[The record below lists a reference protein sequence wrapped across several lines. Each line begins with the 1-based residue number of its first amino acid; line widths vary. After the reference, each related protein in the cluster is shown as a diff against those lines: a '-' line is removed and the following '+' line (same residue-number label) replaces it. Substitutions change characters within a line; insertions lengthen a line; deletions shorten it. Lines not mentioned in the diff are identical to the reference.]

1 MKSNI
6 LSLSCEEWRA
16 IAVLAA
22 AVVCAAT
29 AGAEQFTWTGGANDG
44 CFTNHLNYADTE
56 NVPGEGD
63 TLVVPADTTI
73 YITNAA
79 QVEYVSR
86 LTRIHPS
93 APSSRIVVDVPS
105 GGDWHL
111 RCGVSS
117 VKLNGA
123 GNKDFVNGEL
133 VKRGPGSLTVG
144 EGGKL
149 PASNS
154 AATIYDAWTGLT
166 VEGGTLSLPQSLS
179 NNWNF
184 YCGYVTVSNGA
195 TFHLAERAAGYDK
208 GSATY
213 LRGLFGDGT
222 VCCNQVLTF
231 TLMGESNQRV
241 SDFNGKIT
249 GCPSFSVYNGGTV
262 NLWGTNS
269 DFDVT
274 ALTISS
280 GTLGVKFFGSSS
292 DTASSIGSDRIGV
305 NINNSQKVVSRVR
318 YLGTGENTDQNFTIA
333 QGAPTGQPVGNPACI
348 DGGEHGGLVLNAS
361 SKLYVGSSATNAA
374 GVKLGRQFILS
385 GSHTND
391 CVIAGAVKGN
401 YYSNPWY
408 YDNLYF
414 IKEGSG
420 AWRFAD
426 HDDRIFASGF
436 AVREGT
442 LKFDSLQE
450 KGRLCSLGLATNL
463 TDGTGYAYTPQV
475 DYAFALGTT
484 NGMTVAAPAALEYSG
499 TNGFACADRP
509 IALVG
514 DGVLRNNT
522 DRRIRFAGVSSL
534 AVGQTVKTFT
544 LDGTGTNFNEVAD
557 ISDGAGKTGVEK
569 TGDGV
574 WVLSGDQTFSG
585 PLSIK
590 KGTLVIHPTSPGQY
604 TWFRWTIKDSGS
616 DSAKSINAFGLFATN
631 NTCQTLNI
639 VRAPYV
645 AELLPGQ
652 VGVQSVYSFVEVP
665 QSTTLLGTIENM
677 FTFSQSYGWQPQ
689 FKNISTAS
697 GSGNILPKAD
707 SPHTW
712 IPVVFRQAADALPI
726 ATFDFMNTWNAK
738 GNAGKCVTGCSL
750 EGSVDGLHWNMITN
764 VMDIVLPSASFT
776 WTFAGTVLSGSEKTG
791 DRPHVGGVPISIAT
805 DKTYSMLENVE
816 SVSVA
821 PNAKLLADGDV
832 TLSSISLAAT
842 GGGTIEGFSFADEGV
857 LDVTGWEGSME
868 EIPLSFVNSETFA
881 KVGDWTLA
889 LDGLPTKR
897 RGFTVSSTG
906 ITLKPVGTAVIIR

>member
-6 LSLSCEEWRA
+6 LLLSCKEWRA

-22 AVVCAAT
+22 AVVYAAT
-29 AGAEQFTWTGGANDG
+29 AVAEQFTWTGGANDG

-56 NVPGEGD
+56 NLPGDGD

-133 VKRGPGSLTVG
+133 VKRGEGTLTLG

-166 VEGGTLSLPQSLS
+166 VEGGTLALPQSVS

-318 YLGTGENTDQNFTIA
+318 YLGTGENTDQNFTIS

-348 DGGEHGGLVLNAS
+348 DGDEHGGLVLNAS

-420 AWRFAD
+420 TWRFAD

-475 DYAFALGTT
+475 DYAFALGPT

-499 TNGFACADRP
+499 TNGFVCTDRP

-534 AVGQTVKTFT
+534 APGQAIKTFT

-585 PLSIK
+585 PLSVK
-590 KGTLVIHPTSPGQY
+590 KGTLVVRPTLPGQY
-604 TWFRWTIKDSGS
+604 TWFRWTIKSSGG
-616 DSAKSINAFGLFATN
+616 DTQFSISNLGLFATN
-631 NTCQTLNI
+631 GTCQTRIMLP
-639 VRAPYV
+639 VSSA
-645 AELLPGQ
+645 AELQPGQ
-652 VGVQSVYSFVEVP
+652 VAVDAIYPYVDEARSE
-665 QSTTLLGTIENM
+665 TCLNTLDYLFNM
-677 FTFSQSYGWQPQ
+677 QQDYGWQPK
-689 FKNISTAS
+689 FKKVPPTT
-697 GSGNILPKAD
+697 GSIYVKAD
-707 SPHTW
+707 QPHTW
-712 IPVVFRQAADALPI
+712 IPVVFRQPSTAKPI
-726 ATFDFMNTWNAK
+726 ATFDFMNTWGSSNKKYGVSAY
-738 GNAGKCVTGCSL
+738 SL
-750 EGSVDGLHWNMITN
+750 EGSVDGLHWNTLTN
-764 VMDIVLPSASFT
+764 DMDVPFFSASFT
-776 WTFAGTVLSGSEKTG
+776 WIGSQTILVYGERAGNYVHTSGM
-791 DRPHVGGVPISIAT
+791 PIEVAT
-805 DKTYSMLENVE
+805 SQTYSMLENVE

-821 PNAKLLADGDV
+821 PGAKLLADGDV

-881 KVGDWTLA
+881 KVGDWTLV